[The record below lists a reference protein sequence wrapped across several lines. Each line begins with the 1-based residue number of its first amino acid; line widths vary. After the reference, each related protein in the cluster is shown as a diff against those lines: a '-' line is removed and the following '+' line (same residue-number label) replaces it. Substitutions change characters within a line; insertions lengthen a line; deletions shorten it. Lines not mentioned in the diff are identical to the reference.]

1 MKECSI
7 AFGPMPQ
14 LSCSVG
20 KPLELPV
27 MTADTLPAHVL
38 ISGMGVTMACE
49 SLYDKVEF
57 EWAL

>member
-1 MKECSI
+1 MFHCFWPYAPAELLC
-7 AFGPMPQ
+7 
-14 LSCSVG
+14 G